1 MTGKWK
7 AEDIKCIKEHLD
19 SIEREVIQLRKAIIY
34 GKPIDHDKNQKA
46 WAKLIELS
54 DEISERWEGPAAVEE
69 IRSQR
74 EK

>member
-1 MTGKWK
+1 MIGKWK
-7 AEDIKCIKEHLD
+7 AEDIKHIKEHLD
-19 SIEREVIQLRKAIIY
+19 SIEREVIQLRKAVIY
-34 GKPIDHDKNQKA
+34 GKLVDSDRNQKA
-46 WAKLIELS
+46 WAKLMELS